1 MQDGDCWNE
10 ASFYDAINKV
20 VDDATS
26 SPSVCAAA
34 C

>member
-10 ASFYDAINKV
+10 ASFHEAINKV

-26 SPSVCAAA
+26 ITIHKMFT
-34 C
+34 